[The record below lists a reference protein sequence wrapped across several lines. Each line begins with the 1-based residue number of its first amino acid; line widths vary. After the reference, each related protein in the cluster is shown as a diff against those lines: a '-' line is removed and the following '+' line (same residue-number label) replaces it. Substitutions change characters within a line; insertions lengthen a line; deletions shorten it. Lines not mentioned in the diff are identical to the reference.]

1 MVNHDSNTFTMW
13 QANPSTSSNLI
24 SVMSEKVAEACGN
37 VTGVVQP
44 GATAT
49 GESAESSSS
58 ESSTQTSPGVIAG
71 ATVGALAFLAAMGLA
86 VFFLLRRKRRQGESQ
101 PRHELFNEKPG
112 MDPQV
117 LELQEDQSHITDRML
132 PSNSVYAQEL
142 SNSVFSQELDSA
154 KPPSEL
160 PHYNT
165 RSELDGRDN
174 LSMRGN
180 SQTTYEMDGRAYSFE

>member
-13 QANPSTSSNLI
+13 QANPSTSSNLV
-24 SVMSEKVAEACGN
+24 SVVSEKVAEACGN

-44 GATAT
+44 SATAT
-49 GESAESSSS
+49 AESSSS

-71 ATVGALAFLAAMGLA
+71 AVVGGLAFLAAVGLA
-86 VFFLLRRKRRQGESQ
+86 VFLLLRRKRRQGESQ
-101 PRHELFNEKPG
+101 PRHELPNEKPG
-112 MDPQV
+112 MDPRV

-132 PSNSVYAQEL
+132 PSDSVYAQEL
-142 SNSVFSQELDSA
+142 SNSVFSRELDAA

-160 PHYNT
+160 QFYNT
-165 RSELDGRDN
+165 RSELDSREN

-180 SQTTYEMDGRAYSFE
+180 SHTTYEMDGRVYSFK

>member
-13 QANPSTSSNLI
+13 QANPSTSSNLV
-24 SVMSEKVAEACGN
+24 SVVSEKVAEACGN

-44 GATAT
+44 SATAT
-49 GESAESSSS
+49 AESSSS

-71 ATVGALAFLAAMGLA
+71 AVVGGLAFLAAVGLA

-101 PRHELFNEKPG
+101 PRHELPNEKPG
-112 MDPQV
+112 MDPRV

-132 PSNSVYAQEL
+132 PSDSVYTQEL
-142 SNSVFSQELDSA
+142 SNSVFSRELDAA

-160 PHYNT
+160 PFYNT
-165 RSELDGRDN
+165 RSELDSREN

-180 SQTTYEMDGRAYSFE
+180 SHTTYEMDGRVYSFQ